1 MIFGTINKLKR
12 IIGGGVTDLI
22 IGLLIVDN
30 KVAGTNDMIS
40 FNIGN
45 NSTVD
50 FFFTIDRI
58 GALNAQEIDISFDGT
73 NIPGVTSANIEI
85 QFNQGSVLNGISVD
99 LSHLIASDAGDYWIK
114 FSFKLGG
121 IIKEITA
128 RVRAFV

>member
-12 IIGGGVTDLI
+12 IIGGGVTDFI
-22 IGLLIVDN
+22 IGLVIVEN
-30 KVAGTNDMIS
+30 KVAGTNDMFS

-45 NSTVD
+45 NSTAD
-50 FFFTIDRI
+50 FFLTIDRI

-85 QFNQGSVLNGISVD
+85 QFNQGSAVGISVD

-121 IIKEITA
+121 IAKEITA